1 MLSKRRSAILLPAET
16 AHGKDVGKTR
26 TSQRIAQKELQPNL
40 LDLINNNKQLPPKV
54 EVVQSPP
61 KVVAKKRTYKRKPKV
76 DVVPSPPKVDVVPSP
91 PKVDVVPSPPK
102 VDVVPSPPK
111 SVAKKRK
118 YTRKNSVAA
127 VNTPSPPKVDVLPS
141 PPKEEVV
148 PSPPKV
154 DIVPSPLKEVDQL
167 AVAKSSASKSDT
179 QSIITIVIYCHG
191 MDMVEAPFTDI
202 NVRILS
208 VSGNTGA
215 IAFGDSDEIDRI
227 KTIYHETTTD
237 YQKLIAEKGIK
248 QKTLEALHPTATT
261 CKRMPKLAFNRDEND
276 FNLQSTYQYLKANFS
291 NSTKKD
297 KYATAAK
304 GVAQKRQY
312 DEFTKQAVLA
322 DIETGDVHKIYTPV
336 INRLY
341 GCNSIAKQAEI
352 KKDIKQ
358 RKDAKMGRAG
368 HRTSLEE
375 GFGIYVL
382 DTCNYNGPVKID
394 DELTSKKGYNKPF
407 IDFLTSK
414 QTVRTISEQYT
425 LNDGDFDLKTL
436 VQHLH
441 TLGFDIINIIDLGCR
456 ACSIQDASIRSE
468 IIAKENVQSAMI
480 NTQI

>member
-1 MLSKRRSAILLPAET
+1 MPPKRRSAKPAET
-16 AHGKDVGKTR
+16 IADITDVGKTP
-26 TSQRIAQKELQPNL
+26 S
-40 LDLINNNKQLPPKV
+40 PPT
-54 EVVQSPP
+54 EVV
-61 KVVAKKRTYKRKPKV
+61 VKKRTYKRKPKV
-76 DVVPSPPKVDVVPSP
+76 DVVQSPPKVDVVPSP
-91 PKVDVVPSPPK
+91 PKEVV
-102 VDVVPSPPK
+102 V
-111 SVAKKRK
+111 KRK
-118 YTRKNSVAA
+118 YTRKVKAA
-127 VNTPSPPKVDVLPS
+127 VAEPSPPKAEVVPS

-148 PSPPKV
+148 KTPSPPKEEHV
-154 DIVPSPLKEVDQL
+154 KTPSPPKALDQL
-167 AVAKSSASKSDT
+167 ALAKSAESKSDAP
-179 QSIITIVIYCHG
+179 SIITIVIYCHG

-227 KTIYHETTTD
+227 KTIYLKTTTD
-237 YQKLIAEKGIK
+237 YQKLIAEKGTK
-248 QKTLEALHPTATT
+248 QKTLEALYPTAST

-276 FNLQSTYQYLKANFS
+276 FNLQSTYQYLKANFA

-297 KYATAAK
+297 KYASAAK
-304 GVAQKRQY
+304 GVAQTREY
-312 DEFTKQAVLA
+312 NEFTKQAILA
-322 DIETGDVHKIYTPV
+322 DIETGDVHKIYSPV

-436 VQHLH
+436 VEHLH